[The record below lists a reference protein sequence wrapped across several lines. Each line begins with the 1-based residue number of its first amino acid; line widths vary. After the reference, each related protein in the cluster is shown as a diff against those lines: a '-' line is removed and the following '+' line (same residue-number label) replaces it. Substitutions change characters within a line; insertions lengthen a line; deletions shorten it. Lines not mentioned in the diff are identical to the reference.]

1 MKPTKVIFK
10 VKNLSKS
17 YPGNENHYTLK
28 DINLDI
34 TQGSTIALIGESGS
48 GKSTFLNILSGLEP
62 PTKGEVQF
70 NNVSIWN
77 STEKERA
84 LIRRNE
90 LAIIFQ
96 SFNLINSLTVW
107 QNIGFHARLSGKWDS
122 DLAEQLIETAGLKN
136 LLNRYPDQISGG
148 EQQRVAIL
156 RAIMAKPKV
165 LFADEPT
172 GNLDDQNSKV
182 IIKMLLDMI
191 NSIGATLLVA
201 THSKAFASKLD
212 IKLKLKDGKLKS

>member
-1 MKPTKVIFK
+1 M
-10 VKNLSKS
+10 
-17 YPGNENHYTLK
+17 
-28 DINLDI
+28 
-34 TQGSTIALIGESGS
+34 
-48 GKSTFLNILSGLEP
+48 
-62 PTKGEVQF
+62 
-70 NNVSIWN
+70 
-77 STEKERA
+77 
-84 LIRRNE
+84 
-90 LAIIFQ
+90 
-96 SFNLINSLTVW
+96 INSLTVW
-107 QNIGFHARLSGKWDS
+107 QNIGFHARLSGKWDRY
-122 DLAEQLIETAGLKN
+122 LAEQLIETAGLKN

-182 IIKMLLDMI
+182 VIKMLLDMI

>member
-1 MKPTKVIFK
+1 MKSNKVIFK

-62 PTKGEVQF
+62 PTSGEIQF

-84 LIRRNE
+84 LI
-90 LAIIFQ
+90 
-96 SFNLINSLTVW
+96 
-107 QNIGFHARLSGKWDS
+107 
-122 DLAEQLIETAGLKN
+122 
-136 LLNRYPDQISGG
+136 
-148 EQQRVAIL
+148 
-156 RAIMAKPKV
+156 
-165 LFADEPT
+165 
-172 GNLDDQNSKV
+172 
-182 IIKMLLDMI
+182 
-191 NSIGATLLVA
+191 
-201 THSKAFASKLD
+201 
-212 IKLKLKDGKLKS
+212 